1 MFMVDRIEVKGTM
14 QGVHVLLV
22 MEGLKTELGMQ
33 IQVKQGKLS
42 ATTAM
47 ENKVALDKEQ
57 LLFIAGGQDT
67 VVDEDVDEQP
77 TMFMENLS
85 SLDPVYDKASLSY
98 ASGILS
104 EVHDHD
110 NYQDVVCEH
119 HEVHEMHDDV
129 QQNFDVESDAS
140 YTSDSNMI
148 SYDQYVKDNVESVV
162 HSNVPSVLNDAYM
175 MIINEMHEQTAQ
187 CVYVNNQNKVV
198 NASLTVKLARYKKQ
212 VELHERRAKFELNE
226 REQMIEEQLRIIIT
240 GRNIKEENLKKELH
254 SVKMQLNST
263 INPNKSMVE
272 EVPSLK
278 TDFQQKE
285 NKYLEEFLDMK
296 ALKKVEDRLFK
307 QDQSVQTVHMLCKP
321 KSFYDESNWV
331 AICYMNPFYLSKA
344 KQVQPALYNGHEIV
358 KPNHDRALVHDSE
371 DTLEIAET
379 TRKQMLEK
387 MNDLECV
394 KKKIFWS
401 NDLIK
406 IHAKALSAKAKSA
419 NPNRALTVYH
429 PSIPAKLVP
438 KVLPT
443 RSQVQV
449 NIYSLVQLFL
459 KFDKT
464 CKKRIT
470 PTGLTEWERGFEQ
483 TKTCYLPEV
492 IPLFKTIKEHYE
504 GIQTALVK
512 EIKEMKEVF
521 EQMEVEMDQHAIDK
535 KYTMADMNIPANDVP
550 TKPAPAIA
558 PPTRTNDQILPL
570 CKWVPVGK
578 INYMLDRLKSQRNQ
592 IFKLDEQ
599 WFNLHKDIL
608 RDALQITSINDN
620 NLFVAPPS
628 SGAVIEYVNTLG
640 YPCTL
645 RNVSAMSV
653 NDLYQ
658 PWRAILSMIN
668 MCLMEEEAVP
678 ESPALKATKVTKS
691 KTAMQTK
698 PSAPKVTKHIGDKAP
713 KPTSSQPP
721 KPTPTPTKSS
731 KEVQGKKYKLVKETS
746 NAPSATKQSKA
757 SNVAKKRK
765 SKSPLKLVDEFVDEG
780 VPVKEPV
787 YNDEEANFQRT
798 MELSIKKKNPADQF
812 IFYMRTPMTTGP
824 SRNIKSP
831 FLDAKLALADSE
843 IDSDVPDISMAK
855 DTEMEVTYTVT
866 PIHEEFTS
874 LMYPN
879 VQDNRKLPVEEQVI
893 LEEPTSSTGTLSSL
907 HHLDKDF
914 NFSDQ
919 FLNDKSSDVEKE
931 KTHAE
936 AEVESLATITIQQDT
951 SFVPPMTFKVVDLP
965 KPRPDDPN
973 VHSPLS
979 STTLAATLITRGVIE
994 PSRVLPS
1001 SSSARTV
1008 ILELETRLELD
1019 QASKFKLELVSITKT

>member
-1 MFMVDRIEVKGTM
+1 ETLAEGNEGALHLGPERARVYTDLSPKEKDRGQGNNARGTCVASNGGAQNRVGNANPGKARKIKCYNCNGIGHITRNFTQPKRPQNSEYFKDKM
-14 QGVHVLLV
+14 LL
-22 MEGLKTELGMQ
+22 MKAQ
-33 IQVKQGKLS
+33 
-42 ATTAM
+42 

-85 SLDPVYDKASLSY
+85 SLDLVYDKASPSY

-129 QQNFDVESDAS
+129 QQNCVVKSDAL

-162 HSNVPSVLNDAYM
+162 HSN
-175 MIINEMHEQTAQ
+175 
-187 CVYVNNQNKVV
+187 NKVV
-198 NASLTVKLARYKKQ
+198 NASLTVKLARYKEQ
-212 VELHERRAKFELNE
+212 VELYERRAKFELNE

-240 GRNIKEENLKKELH
+240 DHNIKEENLKKELH

-263 INPNKSMVE
+263 INHNKSMVE
-272 EVPSLK
+272 EVTSLK
-278 TDFQQKE
+278 TDFQQK

-331 AICYMNPFYLSKA
+331 AIGYMNPFYMSKA
-344 KQVQPALYNGHEIV
+344 KQVQPALYNAHEIV
-358 KPNHDRALVHDSE
+358 KPNHDHALVHDSE

-394 KKKIFWS
+394 KKNVKIAPHDYSKENYLATFTPQKQLTPEQIFWS

-419 NPNRALTVYH
+419 NSNRALTVYH
-429 PSIPAKLVP
+429 PSIPAKFGPQSPP
-438 KVLPT
+438 K
-443 RSQVQV
+443 
-449 NIYSLVQLFL
+449 
-459 KFDKT
+459 
-464 CKKRIT
+464 KKSST
-470 PTGLTEWERGFEQ
+470 T
-483 TKTCYLPEV
+483 
-492 IPLFKTIKEHYE
+492 
-504 GIQTALVK
+504 LVK

-521 EQMEVEMDQHAIDK
+521 EKMEAEMDQHAIDK

-558 PPTRTNDQILPL
+558 PPTRTDNQILPL
-570 CKWVPVGK
+570 CIWVPVGK
-578 INYMLDRLKSQRNQ
+578 INYVLDRLKSQRNP
-592 IFKLDEQ
+592 IFKILWGIIRRSNIDYAERIWEEFVQ
-599 WFNLHKDIL
+599 SIQSCFTDKKRLTMSSQGKKKTTPLLIPSIKFTKLIIHHLKTKHNIHPRTGSPLHYSHEDNVLGNL
-608 RDALQITSINDN
+608 
-620 NLFVAPPS
+620 
-628 SGAVIEYVNTLG
+628 
-640 YPCTL
+640 
-645 RNVSAMSV
+645 MSV
-653 NDLYQ
+653 GKDN
-658 PWRAILSMIN
+658 REVF
-668 MCLMEEEAVP
+668 EEEAVL
-678 ESPALKATKVTKS
+678 ESPALKATNVTKS

-698 PSAPKVTKHIGDKAP
+698 SSAPKVTKPIGDKAP

-721 KPTPTPTKSS
+721 KPTPKPTKSS

-746 NAPSATKQSKA
+746 DASSVAKQSKA

-787 YNDEEANFQRT
+787 YNDEEANFQRA
-798 MELSIKKKNPADQF
+798 MELSLNEQDERTQGPSRLVVFRGPDSRRFQPLLEKKNPSDQF
-812 IFYMRTPMTTGP
+812 IFHMRTPMTTGP
-824 SRNIKSP
+824 SRNIESS

-843 IDSDVPDISMAK
+843 IDFDVPDISMAK
-855 DTEMEVTYTVT
+855 DTEMEVTFTVT
-866 PIHEEFTS
+866 PVTTT
-874 LMYPN
+874 
-879 VQDNRKLPVEEQVI
+879 DNLKLPVKEQVI

-931 KTHAE
+931 KTHVE
-936 AEVESLATITIQQDT
+936 AEVELMATVTIQQDT
-951 SFVPPMTFKVVDLP
+951 SFVPPMTFKGCN
-965 KPRPDDPN
+965 RAE
-973 VHSPLS
+973 S
-979 STTLAATLITRGVIE
+979 SIA
-994 PSRVLPS
+994 
-1001 SSSARTV
+1001 
-1008 ILELETRLELD
+1008 
-1019 QASKFKLELVSITKT
+1019 KLELGSNCNTRA